1 MAAKLTIVFVL
12 KTLLLIF
19 LLLGCLLPS
28 ARAAENIEGDLVIRY
43 FGLRQGRLAFTY
55 QSGSQSDIYVIDF
68 SRLSIIPVV
77 KSPGLDEYPRWSP
90 DGQKLVFHSDR
101 SGNFEIYCVNADGS
115 GLSQLTNS
123 PESDKDPDWSADGKQ
138 IVFQSSLGVRG
149 SKLFVMN
156 ADGSALEPLE
166 IERRRM
172 SSLNTAPRWSPRGD
186 EIIYATNEDW
196 PGWDIAIYEL
206 GSKKR
211 RFLTKGYQSFTRPSW
226 HPNGGSIV
234 FSYGAGNETTL
245 WQLARGASKLD
256 SLVIRPSRNYDA
268 EWSHDGKKL
277 FFAGEMNRGKK
288 DYQLFIWDKEADRT
302 ERVVVSKGPTRHPS
316 WTPLPSLAALERTIK
331 RQAEKGK

>member
-1 MAAKLTIVFVL
+1 MT
-12 KTLLLIF
+12 F
-19 LLLGCLLPS
+19 LLLTFLLAVVFLLLACPFPL
-28 ARAAENIEGDLVIRY
+28 ALATENTEGELAVRY
-43 FGLRQGRLAFTY
+43 FSLREGRLAFTY

-68 SRLSIIPVV
+68 SRLSITPIV
-77 KSPGLDEYPRWSP
+77 KSPGLDEFPRWSP

-101 SGNFEIYCVNADGS
+101 SGNFEIYCINADGS

-123 PESDKDPDWSADGKQ
+123 PESDKDPDWSPDGKQ
-138 IVFQSSLGVRG
+138 IVFQRSLGVRG

-156 ADGSALEPLE
+156 ADGGAVEPLE
-166 IERRRM
+166 IERARM
-172 SSLNTAPRWSPRGD
+172 SSLNTSPRWSPRGE

-196 PGWDIAIYEL
+196 PGWDIAIYDL
-206 GSKKR
+206 GSKKK

-226 HPNGGSIV
+226 HPDGGSIA
-234 FSYGAGNETTL
+234 FSYGAGDETTL

-256 SLVIRPSRNYDA
+256 SLVIRPTRNFDA

-288 DYQLFIWDKEADRT
+288 DYQLFVWDKEEDRT
-302 ERVVVSKGPTRHPS
+302 ERVVVSKGSTRHPS
-316 WTPLPSLAALERTIK
+316 WTPLPSLAELERTIK